1 MLPEDQSRVQA
12 TDAELLREMAAEPCG
27 SENGRA
33 AWKEFYVRHR
43 RYVYG
48 VCVGAHGRQLGNGR
62 VIELVQ
68 DTFVRAYERAASY
81 IPDDRLDS
89 QGARWRVR
97 GWLGQISE
105 NIRRDYFRRE
115 PQVVFMEEGELPPAE
130 NLELLEDGGACERYE
145 ELEKAMGTLTERE
158 QDVLRTTAMW
168 YKPGQQQQRLPNSV
182 MKALASTWNT
192 SPDNI
197 RQLRVR
203 AIAKL
208 KRSMKADSS
217 GLQS

>member
-1 MLPEDQSRVQA
+1 
-12 TDAELLREMAAEPCG
+12 
-27 SENGRA
+27 
-33 AWKEFYVRHR
+33 
-43 RYVYG
+43 
-48 VCVGAHGRQLGNGR
+48 
-62 VIELVQ
+62 
-68 DTFVRAYERAASY
+68 
-81 IPDDRLDS
+81 
-89 QGARWRVR
+89 
-97 GWLGQISE
+97 
-105 NIRRDYFRRE
+105 
-115 PQVVFMEEGELPPAE
+115 MEEGELPPAE